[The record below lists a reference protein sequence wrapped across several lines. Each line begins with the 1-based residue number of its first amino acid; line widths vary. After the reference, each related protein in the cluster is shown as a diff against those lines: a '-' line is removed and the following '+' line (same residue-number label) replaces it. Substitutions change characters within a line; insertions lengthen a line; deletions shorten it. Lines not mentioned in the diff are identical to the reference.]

1 MNMEWNNP
9 LLAAITAW
17 FIAQAAKLVTGLIKT
32 KKFDLE
38 IMFASGG
45 MPSSHSST
53 VVALAVVIGFQE
65 GFDSS
70 LFALATIFAVIIM
83 YDATGVRQAVG
94 LQAKL
99 LNDYFKGIRHETPL
113 LNELVGHTEFQ
124 VFVGLLLGLAVG
136 FLWPVL
142 FF

>member
-1 MNMEWNNP
+1 MEWNNP
-9 LLAAITAW
+9 LFAAITAW
-17 FIAQAAKLVTGLIKT
+17 FIAQVTKLITSIIKE
-32 KKFDLE
+32 KRLDLE

-53 VVALAVVIGFQE
+53 VVALATVIGIEE
-65 GFDSS
+65 GWDSS
-70 LFALATIFAVIIM
+70 LFALAVIFAVIIM

-94 LQAKL
+94 LQAQL
-99 LNDYFKGIRHETPL
+99 LNDYFKGIRHETPI

-136 FLWPVL
+136 FLWPVV
-142 FF
+142 F

>member
-1 MNMEWNNP
+1 MEWNSP
-9 LLAAITAW
+9 LLAAFTAW
-17 FIAQAAKLVTGLIKT
+17 FIAQAAKLVTGVIKNKT
-32 KKFDLE
+32 FDLE

-65 GFDSS
+65 GFGSS

-99 LNDYFKGIRHETPL
+99 LNDYFKGIRHDTPL

-124 VFVGLLLGLAVG
+124 VFVGMLLGLAVG
-136 FLWPVL
+136 FIWPVL

>member
-1 MNMEWNNP
+1 MEWNHP
-9 LLAAITAW
+9 LFAAITAW
-17 FIAQAAKLVTGLIKT
+17 FIAQAAKLVTSLVRT
-32 KKFDLE
+32 RKFDLE

-65 GFDSS
+65 GFSS
-70 LFALATIFAVIIM
+70 SIFALSVIFATIIM

-94 LQAKL
+94 VQAKL

-136 FLWPVL
+136 FLWPV
-142 FF
+142 FFF

>member
-1 MNMEWNNP
+1 
-9 LLAAITAW
+9 
-17 FIAQAAKLVTGLIKT
+17 
-32 KKFDLE
+32 
-38 IMFASGG
+38 MFASGG

-65 GFDSS
+65 GFSS
-70 LFALATIFAVIIM
+70 SIFALAVIFATIIM

-94 LQAKL
+94 VQAKL
-99 LNDYFKGIRHETPL
+99 LNDYFKGIRHETAL

-136 FLWPVL
+136 LLWPV
-142 FF
+142 FFF

>member
-1 MNMEWNNP
+1 MEWNSP
-9 LLAAITAW
+9 LLAAFTAW
-17 FIAQAAKLVTGLIKT
+17 FIAQAAKLVTGVIKNKT
-32 KKFDLE
+32 FDLE

-65 GFDSS
+65 GFGSS

-99 LNDYFKGIRHETPL
+99 LNDYFKGIRHDTPL

-124 VFVGLLLGLAVG
+124 VFVGMLLGLAVG

>member
-1 MNMEWNNP
+1 MEWNSP
-9 LLAAITAW
+9 LLAAFTAW
-17 FIAQAAKLVTGLIKT
+17 FIAQAAKLITGVIKNKT
-32 KKFDLE
+32 FDLE

-65 GFDSS
+65 GFGSS

-99 LNDYFKGIRHETPL
+99 LNDYFKGIRHDTPL

-124 VFVGLLLGLAVG
+124 VFVGMLLGLAVG

>member
-1 MNMEWNNP
+1 MEWNNP
-9 LLAAITAW
+9 LLAAFTAW
-17 FIAQAAKLVTGLIKT
+17 FIAQAAKLVTSIVKN
-32 KKFDLE
+32 KSFDLE
-38 IMFASGG
+38 VMFASGG

-65 GFDSS
+65 GFSSS

-99 LNDYFKGIRHETPL
+99 LNDYFKGIRHDTPL

-124 VFVGLLLGLAVG
+124 VFVGMLLGLTVG

-142 FF
+142 FT

>member
-1 MNMEWNNP
+1 MEWNNP

>member
-1 MNMEWNNP
+1 MEWNNP
-9 LLAAITAW
+9 LFAAITAW
-17 FIAQAAKLVTGLIKT
+17 FIAQVTKLITGVIKE
-32 KKFDLE
+32 KRFDLE

-53 VVALAVVIGFQE
+53 VVALATVIGIEE
-65 GFDSS
+65 GWGSS
-70 LFALATIFAVIIM
+70 LFALSVIFAVIIM

-94 LQAKL
+94 LQAQL

-136 FLWPVL
+136 FLWPVI
-142 FF
+142 F

>member
-1 MNMEWNNP
+1 MEWNNP

-65 GFDSS
+65 GFGSS

>member
-1 MNMEWNNP
+1 MEWNNP
-9 LLAAITAW
+9 LFAAITAW
-17 FIAQAAKLVTGLIKT
+17 FIAQVTKLITSVIKE
-32 KKFDLE
+32 KRFDLE

-53 VVALAVVIGFQE
+53 VVALATVIGIEE
-65 GFDSS
+65 GWDSS
-70 LFALATIFAVIIM
+70 LFALAVIFAVIIM

-94 LQAKL
+94 LQAQL

-136 FLWPVL
+136 FLWPVI
-142 FF
+142 F

>member
-1 MNMEWNNP
+1 MEWNNP
-9 LLAAITAW
+9 LFAAITAW
-17 FIAQAAKLVTGLIKT
+17 FIAQAAKLVTGLIKN

-45 MPSSHSST
+45 MPISHSTT

-65 GFDSS
+65 GFGSS

>member
-1 MNMEWNNP
+1 MEWNNP
-9 LLAAITAW
+9 LFAAITAW
-17 FIAQAAKLVTGLIKT
+17 FIAQAAKLVTGLIKN

-65 GFDSS
+65 GFGSS

>member
-1 MNMEWNNP
+1 MEWNSP
-9 LLAAITAW
+9 LLAAFTAW
-17 FIAQAAKLVTGLIKT
+17 FIAQAAKLVTGVIKNKT
-32 KKFDLE
+32 FDLE

-65 GFDSS
+65 GFGSS

-99 LNDYFKGIRHETPL
+99 LNDYFKGIRHDTPL

-124 VFVGLLLGLAVG
+124 VFVGMLLGLAVG

-142 FF
+142 FA

>member
-1 MNMEWNNP
+1 MEWNSP
-9 LLAAITAW
+9 LLAAFTAW
-17 FIAQAAKLVTGLIKT
+17 FIAQAAKLITGVIKNKT
-32 KKFDLE
+32 FDLE

-65 GFDSS
+65 GFGSS

-99 LNDYFKGIRHETPL
+99 LNDYFKGIRHDTPL

-124 VFVGLLLGLAVG
+124 VFVGMLLGLAVG

-142 FF
+142 FA